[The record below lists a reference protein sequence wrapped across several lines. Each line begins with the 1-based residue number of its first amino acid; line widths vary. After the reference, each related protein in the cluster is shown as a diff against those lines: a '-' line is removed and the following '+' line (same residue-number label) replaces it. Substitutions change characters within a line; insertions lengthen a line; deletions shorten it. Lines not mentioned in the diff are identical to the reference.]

1 MTSNKLRIFVSSV
14 QKELENERL
23 TVLALVTTDPFL
35 CAQCDAFLYEH
46 TPASAE
52 KSTEGCIKLL
62 ESCNVCLSIVGQHY
76 GNVTSGSLSITHQEY
91 QRAKSLNLPV
101 LIFIKG
107 EMDAGRDTGTKS
119 WINEIRADK
128 LKYKRFGNI
137 LELQREVRA
146 ALLKLLK
153 DRYNLVPSSEEQT
166 IAEQTLEAVSA
177 FESQALKRLKW
188 QNLDQTLARRLTAR
202 AEQKPEAD
210 LSENDILESM
220 MVRGLT
226 WPDSETDEN
235 YGTAAGIV
243 LLARDPSAVFPHCR
257 FLVDAYRAI
266 EPDGDPI
273 DHDDIRGPMPAAI
286 NLVINFIDRNTRHP
300 MKIVG
305 LDRVRLD
312 EYPAEALREALVNAA
327 AHRNYEDAG
336 RKIMVEVF
344 PDRVVISSPGMPPKP
359 LTLQKLRSGKY
370 KPCSR
375 NPVIAQSLS
384 YFHRIEE
391 RGSGFKRMRAYMIDH
406 GLEEPILT
414 EDTGYF
420 QVVFKGPGK
429 DIKKI
434 KPPLNL
440 QSKLIPLS
448 IESQLN
454 KRQKRI
460 IEYTVSNG
468 SVTRSWCMKTFKIG
482 HDSASRDL
490 SELVIWDMFITI
502 GKGRA
507 IRYVLKN
514 ATKKSS
520 DNRPIKSG

>member
-107 EMDAGRDTGTKS
+107 EKDAGRDAGMQS
-119 WINEIRADK
+119 WINEIRADRF
-128 LKYKRFGNI
+128 KYKRFGNI

-188 QNLDQTLARRLTAR
+188 RNLDQTLARRLTAR

-273 DHDDIRGPMPAAI
+273 DHDDIRGPMPRAI
-286 NLVINFIDRNTRHP
+286 DQVIAFIDRNTRHP
-300 MKIVG
+300 IKVVG

-312 EYPAEALREALVNAA
+312 EYPIEALREALVNAA

-344 PDRVVISSPGMPPKP
+344 PDRVAISSPGLPPKP
-359 LTLQKLRSGKY
+359 LTLQKLRSGRY

-391 RGSGFKRMRAYMIDH
+391 RGSGFKRMRAAMADH
-406 GLEEPILT
+406 GLEEPVLS
-414 EDTGYF
+414 EETGYF

-429 DIKKI
+429 NIGRLKISASFVKKV
-434 KPPLNL
+434 
-440 QSKLIPLS
+440 IPDS
-448 IESQLN
+448 IEKKLN
-454 KRQKRI
+454 DRQRKIVARVLR
-460 IEYTVSNG
+460 EG
-468 SVTRSWCMKTFKIG
+468 SVTTSWVIDTLKT
-482 HDSASRDL
+482 ARDTARRDFNSL
-490 SELVIWDMFITI
+490 VELGILKAV
-502 GKGRA
+502 GEGRA
-507 IRYVLKN
+507 TRYILSQKEEI
-514 ATKKSS
+514 
-520 DNRPIKSG
+520 DR